1 MKFKTKVNIRIV
13 LALLFLWIASTVASL
28 YSTRV
33 LSIKAAKQTANIAA
47 NTVRIGLNS
56 EMLNGTMANREFILK
71 ETKYIKGIKD
81 VYVIRGEAVD
91 KQFGPGF
98 KNENPRDRIDD
109 EVLKAGKPMYV
120 FDENLKNA
128 SFRIT
133 IPYIARPYKGIN
145 CLQCHQVKE
154 GTVLGA
160 ITLKLDMNKFI
171 NVGLFLGAIIS
182 SLYLIVIVLVFFI
195 MSRFFSKYIY
205 VFSKMDTS
213 ITHLSNGD
221 FSDSSGA
228 LEALKNVNFKDE
240 IGNII
245 SSYRNLAN
253 VLKTIFG
260 ELFDLAK
267 HLSQGDL
274 RYRIS
279 SNFSGEFENIKNNLN
294 SAIDELSK
302 SLKKA
307 VDSFNE
313 IASHVESF
321 EGDIKDITENISLQ
335 NQEINAISS
344 MIEEFSA
351 TLKDISNNTEKLDN
365 STKSMNDSIASSKEK
380 METLSQASSK
390 IMYSG
395 KRISE
400 FIEKIIDI
408 SEQTNLLALNAAIE
422 AARAGEQGRG
432 FAVVADEVR
441 KLANNTQEAAS
452 EISSMVNEVIKAIED
467 TVKAT
472 QESTEEFKTII
483 TGFESMS
490 ILISQIA
497 KAIEQQN
504 VALNAIV
511 NAVFNIKE
519 SSERNTAKILNIK
532 TKSEFVKNIVD
543 SSKQFINRFKL

>member
-1 MKFKTKVNIRIV
+1 MKFKTKVNIRIL
-13 LALLFLWIASTVASL
+13 LALFFLWIVSTIAIL
-28 YSTRV
+28 YLTRA

-71 ETKYIKGIKD
+71 EVKYIKGIKD
-81 VYVIRGEAVD
+81 VYVIRGEAVN

-98 KNENPRDRIDD
+98 KNENPRDNID
-109 EVLKAGKPMYV
+109 EKVLKTGKPMYV

-128 SFRIT
+128 YFRIT
-133 IPYIARPYKGIN
+133 VPYIAKPYKGIN

-160 ITLKLDMNKFI
+160 ITLKLDMNKFRD
-171 NVGLFLGAIIS
+171 VGLFLSAIIS
-182 SLYLIVIVLVFFI
+182 SIYLIVIVLVFFI
-195 MSRFFSKYIY
+195 MSRFFSKYISI
-205 VFSKMDTS
+205 FSKMEKS
-213 ITHLSNGD
+213 ISELSEGKI
-221 FSDSSGA
+221 SDSSQID
-228 LEALKNVNFKDE
+228 LSNVNLKDE
-240 IGNII
+240 IGNIV
-245 SSYRNLAN
+245 SSYRNLVN

-260 ELFDLAK
+260 ELFELAK
-267 HLSQGDL
+267 SLSNSDL

-279 SNFSGEFENIKNNLN
+279 SDFSGEFEDIKNNLN
-294 SAIDELSK
+294 KAVDDLSK
-302 SLKKA
+302 SLKASVESFNKIA
-307 VDSFNE
+307 DQVDSFQN
-313 IASHVESF
+313 
-321 EGDIKDITENISLQ
+321 DIKDITDNISIQ
-335 NQEINAISS
+335 NQEISSISS

-351 TLKDISNNTEKLDN
+351 TLKDISNSTEKLDN

-452 EISSMVNEVIKAIED
+452 EISSMVNEVVKAIED

-511 NAVFNIKE
+511 NAVFNIKD
-519 SSERNTAKILNIK
+519 SSEKNTSKILNIK

>member
-1 MKFKTKVNIRIV
+1 MKFKTKVNIRIL
-13 LALLFLWIASTVASL
+13 LALFFLWIVSTIAIL
-28 YSTRV
+28 YLTRA

-71 ETKYIKGIKD
+71 EVKYIKGIKD
-81 VYVIRGEAVD
+81 VYVIRGEAVN

-98 KNENPRDRIDD
+98 KNENPRDNID
-109 EVLKAGKPMYV
+109 EKVLKTGKPMYV

-128 SFRIT
+128 YFRIT
-133 IPYIARPYKGIN
+133 VPYIAKPYKGIN

-160 ITLKLDMNKFI
+160 ITLKLDMNKFRD
-171 NVGLFLGAIIS
+171 VGLFLSAIIS
-182 SLYLIVIVLVFFI
+182 SIYLIVIVLVFFI
-195 MSRFFSKYIY
+195 MSRFFSKYISI
-205 VFSKMDTS
+205 FSKMEKS
-213 ITHLSNGD
+213 ISELSEGKI
-221 FSDSSGA
+221 SDSSQID
-228 LEALKNVNFKDE
+228 LSNVNLKDE
-240 IGNII
+240 IGNIV
-245 SSYRNLAN
+245 SSYRNLVN

-260 ELFDLAK
+260 ELFELAK
-267 HLSQGDL
+267 SLSNSDL

-279 SNFSGEFENIKNNLN
+279 SDFSGEFEDIKNNLN
-294 SAIDELSK
+294 KAVDDLSK
-302 SLKKA
+302 SLKASVESFNKIA
-307 VDSFNE
+307 DQVDSFQN
-313 IASHVESF
+313 
-321 EGDIKDITENISLQ
+321 DIKDITDNISIQ
-335 NQEINAISS
+335 NQEISSISS

-351 TLKDISNNTEKLDN
+351 TLKDISNSTEKLDN
-365 STKSMNDSIASSKEK
+365 STKSMNNSIASSKEK

>member
-1 MKFKTKVNIRIV
+1 MKFKTKVNIRIL
-13 LALLFLWIASTVASL
+13 LALFFLWIVSTIAIL
-28 YSTRV
+28 YLTRA
-33 LSIKAAKQTANIAA
+33 LAIKSAKQTAYIAA

-56 EMLNGTMANREFILK
+56 DMLNGTMATREFILK
-71 ETKYIKGIKD
+71 EVRYIKGIKD

-98 KNENPRDRIDD
+98 KNENPRDAIDYK
-109 EVLKAGKPMYV
+109 VLETGKPIYV
-120 FDENLKNA
+120 FNENLKNA

-160 ITLKLDMNKFI
+160 LTLKLNLNKFRNLGI
-171 NVGLFLGAIIS
+171 LMSIGISIFYLFVIAI
-182 SLYLIVIVLVFFI
+182 VFLV
-195 MSRFFSKYIY
+195 MSRFFSRYTSI
-205 VFSKMDTS
+205 FSKMETS
-213 ITHLSNGD
+213 ISELSNGD

-228 LEALKNVNFKDE
+228 FSALNDVNLKDE
-240 IGNII
+240 IGNIV

-253 VLKTIFG
+253 VLKTIFA

-267 HLSQGDL
+267 SLSQGDL

-294 SAIDELSK
+294 KAMDELSK
-302 SLKKA
+302 SLKTS
-307 VDSFNE
+307 VDSFNK
-313 IASHVESF
+313 IVEHIDSF

-335 NQEINAISS
+335 NEEINAISS

-351 TLKDISNNTEKLDN
+351 TLKDISNSTEKLDN

-380 METLSQASSK
+380 MEALSQASSK
-390 IMYSG
+390 IMHSG

-452 EISSMVNEVIKAIED
+452 EISGMVNEVIKAIED

-483 TGFESMS
+483 SSFETMS
-490 ILISQIA
+490 FLISQIA

-504 VALNAIV
+504 TALNTIV
-511 NAVFNIKE
+511 SAVFNIKD
-519 SSERNTAKILNIK
+519 SSEKNTSKILNIK
-532 TKSEFVKNIVD
+532 SKSEVVKNIVD
-543 SSKQFINRFKL
+543 SSKQFINKFKL

>member
-1 MKFKTKVNIRIV
+1 MKFKTKVNIRIL
-13 LALLFLWIASTVASL
+13 LALFFLWIVSTIAIL
-28 YSTRV
+28 YNTRV
-33 LSIKAAKQTANIAA
+33 LAIKSAKQTAYIAA

-56 EMLNGTMANREFILK
+56 DMVNGTMATREFILK
-71 ETKYIKGIKD
+71 EVKYIKGIKD

-98 KNENPRDRIDD
+98 KNENPRDTIDYK
-109 EVLKAGKPMYV
+109 VLETGKPIYV
-120 FDENLKNA
+120 FNENLKNA

-133 IPYIARPYKGIN
+133 IPYIAKPYKGIN

-160 ITLKLDMNKFI
+160 LTLKLNLNKFRNLGI
-171 NVGLFLGAIIS
+171 LMSIGISIFYLF
-182 SLYLIVIVLVFFI
+182 VIVVVFLV
-195 MSRFFSKYIY
+195 MSRFFSKYTST
-205 VFSKMDTS
+205 FSKIETS
-213 ITHLSNGD
+213 ITHLSKGD

-228 LEALKNVNFKDE
+228 LEALKSVNFKDE
-240 IGNII
+240 IGNIV
-245 SSYRNLAN
+245 SSYRNLAD
-253 VLKTIFG
+253 VLKTIFD
-260 ELFDLAK
+260 ELFNLAK
-267 HLSQGDL
+267 SLSQEDL
-274 RYRIS
+274 RYRVS
-279 SNFSGEFENIKNNLN
+279 SNFSGEFDNIKNNLN
-294 SAIDELSK
+294 TAMDELSK
-302 SLKKA
+302 SLKTSVDNFNKIA
-307 VDSFNE
+307 EHIDSFE
-313 IASHVESF
+313 K
-321 EGDIKDITENISLQ
+321 DIKDITENISLQ
-335 NQEINAISS
+335 NEEINAISS

-351 TLKDISNNTEKLDN
+351 TLKDISNSTEKLDN
-365 STKSMNDSIASSKEK
+365 STKSMNDSIASSKDK
-380 METLSQASSK
+380 MEALGQASSK

-452 EISSMVNEVIKAIED
+452 EISGMVNEVIKAIED

-483 TGFESMS
+483 TGFETMS

-511 NAVFNIKE
+511 NAIFNIKD
-519 SSERNTAKILNIK
+519 SSEKNTSKILNIK
-532 TKSEFVKNIVD
+532 SKSEVVKNIVD
-543 SSKQFINRFKL
+543 SSKQFINKFKL

>member
-1 MKFKTKVNIRIV
+1 
-13 LALLFLWIASTVASL
+13 
-28 YSTRV
+28 
-33 LSIKAAKQTANIAA
+33 
-47 NTVRIGLNS
+47 
-56 EMLNGTMANREFILK
+56 
-71 ETKYIKGIKD
+71 
-81 VYVIRGEAVD
+81 
-91 KQFGPGF
+91 
-98 KNENPRDRIDD
+98 
-109 EVLKAGKPMYV
+109 
-120 FDENLKNA
+120 
-128 SFRIT
+128 
-133 IPYIARPYKGIN
+133 
-145 CLQCHQVKE
+145 
-154 GTVLGA
+154 
-160 ITLKLDMNKFI
+160 
-171 NVGLFLGAIIS
+171 
-182 SLYLIVIVLVFFI
+182 
-195 MSRFFSKYIY
+195 
-205 VFSKMDTS
+205 
-213 ITHLSNGD
+213 
-221 FSDSSGA
+221 
-228 LEALKNVNFKDE
+228 
-240 IGNII
+240 
-245 SSYRNLAN
+245 
-253 VLKTIFG
+253 
-260 ELFDLAK
+260 
-267 HLSQGDL
+267 
-274 RYRIS
+274 
-279 SNFSGEFENIKNNLN
+279 
-294 SAIDELSK
+294 
-302 SLKKA
+302 
-307 VDSFNE
+307 
-313 IASHVESF
+313 
-321 EGDIKDITENISLQ
+321 
-335 NQEINAISS
+335 

>member
-1 MKFKTKVNIRIV
+1 MKFKTKVNIRIL
-13 LALLFLWIASTVASL
+13 LALFFLWIVSTIAIL
-28 YSTRV
+28 YLTRA

-71 ETKYIKGIKD
+71 EVKYIKGIKD
-81 VYVIRGEAVD
+81 VYVIRGEAVN

-98 KNENPRDRIDD
+98 KNENPRDNID
-109 EVLKAGKPMYV
+109 EKVLKTGKPMYV

-128 SFRIT
+128 YFRIT
-133 IPYIARPYKGIN
+133 VPYIAKPYKGIN

-160 ITLKLDMNKFI
+160 ITLKLDMNKFRD
-171 NVGLFLGAIIS
+171 VGIFLSAIIS
-182 SLYLIVIVLVFFI
+182 SIYLIVIVLVFFI
-195 MSRFFSKYIY
+195 MSRFFSKYISI
-205 VFSKMDTS
+205 FSKMEKS
-213 ITHLSNGD
+213 ISELSEGKI
-221 FSDSSGA
+221 SDSSQID
-228 LEALKNVNFKDE
+228 LSNVNLKDE
-240 IGNII
+240 IGNIV
-245 SSYRNLAN
+245 SSYRNLVN

-260 ELFDLAK
+260 ELFELAK
-267 HLSQGDL
+267 SLSNSDL

-279 SNFSGEFENIKNNLN
+279 SDFSGEFEDIKNNLN
-294 SAIDELSK
+294 KAVDDLSK
-302 SLKKA
+302 SLKASVESFNKIA
-307 VDSFNE
+307 DQVDSFQN
-313 IASHVESF
+313 
-321 EGDIKDITENISLQ
+321 DIKDITDNISIQ

-351 TLKDISNNTEKLDN
+351 TLKDISNSTEKLDN

-452 EISSMVNEVIKAIED
+452 EISSMVNEVVKAIED

-511 NAVFNIKE
+511 NAVFNIKD
-519 SSERNTAKILNIK
+519 SSEKNTSKILNIK

>member
-1 MKFKTKVNIRIV
+1 MKFKTKVNIRIL
-13 LALLFLWIASTVASL
+13 LALFFLWIVSTIAIL
-28 YSTRV
+28 YLTRA

-71 ETKYIKGIKD
+71 EVKYIKGIKD
-81 VYVIRGEAVD
+81 VYVIRGEAVN

-98 KNENPRDRIDD
+98 KNENPRDNID
-109 EVLKAGKPMYV
+109 EKVLKTGKPMYV

-128 SFRIT
+128 YFRIT
-133 IPYIARPYKGIN
+133 VPYIAKPYKGIN

-160 ITLKLDMNKFI
+160 ITLKLDMNKFRD
-171 NVGLFLGAIIS
+171 VGIFLSAIIS
-182 SLYLIVIVLVFFI
+182 SIYLIVIVLVFFI
-195 MSRFFSKYIY
+195 MSRFFSKYISI
-205 VFSKMDTS
+205 FSKMEKS
-213 ITHLSNGD
+213 ISELSEGKI
-221 FSDSSGA
+221 SDSSQID
-228 LEALKNVNFKDE
+228 LSNVNLKDE
-240 IGNII
+240 IGNIV
-245 SSYRNLAN
+245 SSYRNLVN

-260 ELFDLAK
+260 ELFELAK
-267 HLSQGDL
+267 SLSNSDL

-279 SNFSGEFENIKNNLN
+279 SDFSGEFEDIKNNLN
-294 SAIDELSK
+294 KAVDDLSK
-302 SLKKA
+302 SLKASVESFNKIA
-307 VDSFNE
+307 DQVDSFQN
-313 IASHVESF
+313 
-321 EGDIKDITENISLQ
+321 DIKDITDNISIQ

-351 TLKDISNNTEKLDN
+351 TLKDISNSTEKLDN

-452 EISSMVNEVIKAIED
+452 EISSMVNEVVKAIED

-519 SSERNTAKILNIK
+519 SSEKNTSKILNIK

>member
-1 MKFKTKVNIRIV
+1 MKFKTKVNIRIL
-13 LALLFLWIASTVASL
+13 LALFFLWIVSTIAIL
-28 YSTRV
+28 YLTRA

-71 ETKYIKGIKD
+71 EVKYIKGIKD
-81 VYVIRGEAVD
+81 VYVIRGEAVN

-98 KNENPRDRIDD
+98 KNEKPRDNID
-109 EVLKAGKPMYV
+109 EKVLKTGKPMYV

-133 IPYIARPYKGIN
+133 IPYIAKPYKGIN

-160 ITLKLDMNKFI
+160 ITLKLDMNKFRDI
-171 NVGLFLGAIIS
+171 GIFLSAIIS
-182 SLYLIVIVLVFFI
+182 SIYLIVIVLVFFI
-195 MSRFFSKYIY
+195 MSRFFSKYISI
-205 VFSKMDTS
+205 FSKMEKS
-213 ITHLSNGD
+213 ISELSEGKI
-221 FSDSSGA
+221 SDSSQID
-228 LEALKNVNFKDE
+228 LSNVNLKDE
-240 IGNII
+240 IGNIV
-245 SSYRNLAN
+245 SSYRNLVN

-260 ELFDLAK
+260 ELFELAK
-267 HLSQGDL
+267 SLSNSDL

-279 SNFSGEFENIKNNLN
+279 SDFSGEFEDIKNNLN
-294 SAIDELSK
+294 KAVDDLSK
-302 SLKKA
+302 SLKASVESFNKIA
-307 VDSFNE
+307 DQVDSFQN
-313 IASHVESF
+313 
-321 EGDIKDITENISLQ
+321 DIKDITDNISIQ
-335 NQEINAISS
+335 NQEISSISS

-351 TLKDISNNTEKLDN
+351 TLKDISNSTEKLDN

-380 METLSQASSK
+380 IEKLNDVSSK
-390 IMYSG
+390 IMKSG
-395 KRISE
+395 KSIAD
-400 FIEKIIDI
+400 FIERIIDI

-519 SSERNTAKILNIK
+519 SSEKNTSKILNIK

>member
-1 MKFKTKVNIRIV
+1 MKFKTKVNLRIL
-13 LALLFLWIASTVASL
+13 LALIFLWIVSTVAII
-28 YSTRV
+28 YNTRT
-33 LSIKAAKQTANIAA
+33 LAIKSAKETASIAA
-47 NTVRIGLNS
+47 NTVRIALNS
-56 EMLNGTMANREFILK
+56 DMINGTMASREFILK
-71 ETKYIKGIKD
+71 EVKYIKGIKD

-98 KNENPRDRIDD
+98 KNEKPRDAIDYK
-109 EVLKAGKPMYV
+109 VLNTGKPIYT

-133 IPYIARPYKGIN
+133 IPYIAKPYKGIN

-160 ITLKLDMNKFI
+160 ITLKLDLNKFRNI
-171 NVGLFLGAIIS
+171 GLLISIGISIFYLVVII
-182 SLYLIVIVLVFFI
+182 VVFFA
-195 MSRFFSKYIY
+195 MSRFFSKYTNI
-205 VFSKMDTS
+205 FSKMEVS
-213 ITHLSNGD
+213 ITSLSKGD
-221 FSDSSGA
+221 FSDSSGDF
-228 LEALKNVNFKDE
+228 EALKNVNIKDE
-240 IGNII
+240 IGNIV
-245 SSYRNLAN
+245 SSYRNLVN

-260 ELFDLAK
+260 ELFELAK
-267 HLSQGDL
+267 SLSQGDL

-279 SNFSGEFENIKNNLN
+279 SEFSGEFENIKNNLN
-294 SAIDELSK
+294 KSIDELAK
-302 SLKKA
+302 SLKTSI
-307 VDSFNE
+307 DSFNE
-313 IASHVESF
+313 IANHIESF
-321 EGDIKDITENISLQ
+321 EVDIKDITENISLQ
-335 NQEINAISS
+335 NQEISSISS

-351 TLKDISNNTEKLDN
+351 TLKDISNSTEKLDS

-380 METLSQASSK
+380 MEALNKASSK
-390 IMYSG
+390 IMESG
-395 KRISE
+395 KKISE

-452 EISSMVNEVIKAIED
+452 EISAMVSDVIKAIEE

-472 QESTEEFKTII
+472 EESTEEFNTII
-483 TGFESMS
+483 TSFETMS
-490 ILISQIA
+490 LLISQIA

-504 VALNAIV
+504 VALNVIV

-519 SSERNTAKILNIK
+519 SSERNTSKILNIK
-532 TKSEFVKNIVD
+532 SKSELIKNIVD
-543 SSKQFINRFKL
+543 KSKEFINRFKL

>member
-1 MKFKTKVNIRIV
+1 MKFKTKVNIRIL
-13 LALLFLWIASTVASL
+13 LALFFLWIVSTIAIL
-28 YSTRV
+28 YLTRA

-71 ETKYIKGIKD
+71 EVKYIKGIKD
-81 VYVIRGEAVD
+81 VYVIRGEAVN

-98 KNENPRDRIDD
+98 KNENPRDNID
-109 EVLKAGKPMYV
+109 EKVLKTGKPIYV
-120 FDENLKNA
+120 FDENLKDV

-133 IPYIARPYKGIN
+133 APYIAKPYKGIN

-160 ITLKLDMNKFI
+160 ITLKLDMNKFR
-171 NVGLFLGAIIS
+171 NVGLFLSAIIS
-182 SLYLIVIVLVFFI
+182 SIYLIVIVLVFFV
-195 MSRFFSKYIY
+195 MSGFFSKYISI
-205 VFSKMDTS
+205 FSKMEKS
-213 ITHLSNGD
+213 ISELSNGD
-221 FSDSSGA
+221 LSDSSGA
-228 LEALKNVNFKDE
+228 LEALKNVNLKDE
-240 IGNII
+240 IGNMV
-245 SSYRNLAN
+245 SSYRNLVN

-260 ELFDLAK
+260 ELFELAK
-267 HLSQGDL
+267 SLSNSDL

-279 SNFSGEFENIKNNLN
+279 SDFSGEFEDIKNNLN
-294 SAIDELSK
+294 KAVDDLSK
-302 SLKKA
+302 SLKASVESFNKIA
-307 VDSFNE
+307 DQVDSFQN
-313 IASHVESF
+313 
-321 EGDIKDITENISLQ
+321 DIKDITDNISIQ
-335 NQEINAISS
+335 NQEISSISS

-351 TLKDISNNTEKLDN
+351 TLKDISNSTEKLDN
-365 STKSMNDSIASSKEK
+365 STKSMNDSMSSSKEK
-380 METLSQASSK
+380 IEKLNDVSSK
-390 IMYSG
+390 IMKSG
-395 KRISE
+395 KSIAD

>member
-1 MKFKTKVNIRIV
+1 MKFKTKVNVRIL
-13 LALLFLWIASTVASL
+13 LALFFLWIVSTIAIL
-28 YSTRV
+28 YLTRALAV
-33 LSIKAAKQTANIAA
+33 KSAKQTAFIAA

-56 EMLNGTMANREFILK
+56 DMLNGTMATREFILK
-71 ETKYIKGIKD
+71 EVKYIKGIQD

-98 KNENPRDRIDD
+98 KNENPRDAIDY
-109 EVLKAGKPMYV
+109 EVLKTGKPVYV

-128 SFRIT
+128 FFRIT

-160 ITLKLDMNKFI
+160 LTLKLNLNKFR
-171 NVGLFLGAIIS
+171 NLGIFMSIGIS
-182 SLYLIVIVLVFFI
+182 MFYLIVIIVVFFV
-195 MSRFFSKYIY
+195 MSRFFSRYTSI
-205 VFSKMDTS
+205 FSKMETS
-213 ITHLSNGD
+213 ISELSNGD

-228 LEALKNVNFKDE
+228 FGALNDVNLKDE
-240 IGNII
+240 IGNIV

-253 VLKTIFG
+253 VLKTIFA

-267 HLSQGDL
+267 SLSQGDL

-279 SNFSGEFENIKNNLN
+279 SNFSGEFENIKGNLN
-294 SAIDELSK
+294 NALDELSK
-302 SLKKA
+302 SLKTS
-307 VDSFNE
+307 VDSFNK
-313 IASHVESF
+313 IAEHIDSF

-335 NQEINAISS
+335 NEEINAISS

-351 TLKDISNNTEKLDN
+351 TLKDISNSTEKLDN

-380 METLSQASSK
+380 IEALSQASSK
-390 IMYSG
+390 IMHSG

-452 EISSMVNEVIKAIED
+452 EISGMVNEVIKAIED

-483 TGFESMS
+483 SSFETMS
-490 ILISQIA
+490 FLISQIA

-504 VALNAIV
+504 VALNTIV
-511 NAVFNIKE
+511 NAVFNIKD
-519 SSERNTAKILNIK
+519 SSEKNTSKILNIK
-532 TKSEFVKNIVD
+532 TKSEVVKSIVD

>member
-1 MKFKTKVNIRIV
+1 MKFKTKVNVRIL
-13 LALLFLWIASTVASL
+13 LALFFLWIVSTIAILYLTRSL
-28 YSTRV
+28 AVKS
-33 LSIKAAKQTANIAA
+33 AKQTAFIAA

-56 EMLNGTMANREFILK
+56 DMLNGTMATREFILK
-71 ETKYIKGIKD
+71 EVKYIKGIQD

-98 KNENPRDRIDD
+98 KNENPRDAIDY
-109 EVLKAGKPMYV
+109 EVLKTGKPVYV

-128 SFRIT
+128 FFRIT

-160 ITLKLDMNKFI
+160 LTLKLNLNKFR
-171 NVGLFLGAIIS
+171 NLGIFMSIGIS
-182 SLYLIVIVLVFFI
+182 MFYLIVIIVVFFV
-195 MSRFFSKYIY
+195 MSRFFSRYTSI
-205 VFSKMDTS
+205 FSKMETS
-213 ITHLSNGD
+213 ISELSNGD

-228 LEALKNVNFKDE
+228 FGALNDVNLKDE
-240 IGNII
+240 IGNIV

-253 VLKTIFG
+253 VLKTIFA

-267 HLSQGDL
+267 SLSQGDL

-279 SNFSGEFENIKNNLN
+279 SNFSGEFENIKGNLN
-294 SAIDELSK
+294 NALDELSK
-302 SLKKA
+302 SLKTS
-307 VDSFNE
+307 VDSFNK
-313 IASHVESF
+313 IAEHIDSF
-321 EGDIKDITENISLQ
+321 EGNIKDITENISLQ
-335 NQEINAISS
+335 NEEINAISS

-351 TLKDISNNTEKLDN
+351 TLKDISNSTEKLDN

-380 METLSQASSK
+380 IEALSQASSK
-390 IMYSG
+390 IMHSG

-452 EISSMVNEVIKAIED
+452 EISGMVNEVIKAIED

-483 TGFESMS
+483 SSFETMS
-490 ILISQIA
+490 FLISQIA

-504 VALNAIV
+504 VALNTIV
-511 NAVFNIKE
+511 NAVFNIKD
-519 SSERNTAKILNIK
+519 SSEKNTSKILNIK

>member
-1 MKFKTKVNIRIV
+1 MKFKTKVNIRIL
-13 LALLFLWIASTVASL
+13 LALFFLWIVSTIAIL
-28 YSTRV
+28 YLTRA

-71 ETKYIKGIKD
+71 EVKYIKGIKD
-81 VYVIRGEAVD
+81 VYVIRGEAVN

-98 KNENPRDRIDD
+98 KNENPRDNID
-109 EVLKAGKPMYV
+109 EKVLKTGKPMYV

-145 CLQCHQVKE
+145 CLQCHQVKQ

-160 ITLKLDMNKFI
+160 ITLKLDMNKFR
-171 NVGLFLGAIIS
+171 NVGLFLSAIIS
-182 SLYLIVIVLVFFI
+182 SIYLIVIVLVFFI
-195 MSRFFSKYIY
+195 MSRFFSKYISI
-205 VFSKMDTS
+205 FSKMEKS
-213 ITHLSNGD
+213 ISELSEGKI
-221 FSDSSGA
+221 SDSSQID
-228 LEALKNVNFKDE
+228 LSNVNLKDE
-240 IGNII
+240 IGNIV
-245 SSYRNLAN
+245 SSYRNLVN

-260 ELFDLAK
+260 ELFELAK
-267 HLSQGDL
+267 SLSNSDL

-279 SNFSGEFENIKNNLN
+279 SDFSGEFEDIKNNLN
-294 SAIDELSK
+294 KAVDDLSK
-302 SLKKA
+302 SLKASVESFNKIA
-307 VDSFNE
+307 DQVDSFQN
-313 IASHVESF
+313 
-321 EGDIKDITENISLQ
+321 DIKDITDNISIQ
-335 NQEINAISS
+335 NQEISSISS

-351 TLKDISNNTEKLDN
+351 TLKDISNSTEKLDN
-365 STKSMNDSIASSKEK
+365 STKSMNDSISSSKEK
-380 METLSQASSK
+380 IEKLNDVSSK
-390 IMYSG
+390 IMKSG
-395 KRISE
+395 KSIAD
-400 FIEKIIDI
+400 FIERIIDI

-519 SSERNTAKILNIK
+519 SSEKNTSKILNIK

>member
-1 MKFKTKVNIRIV
+1 MKFKTKVNIRIL
-13 LALLFLWIASTVASL
+13 LALFFLWIVSTIAIL
-28 YSTRV
+28 YLTRA

-71 ETKYIKGIKD
+71 EVKYIKGIKD
-81 VYVIRGEAVD
+81 VYVIRGEAVN

-98 KNENPRDRIDD
+98 KNENPRDNID
-109 EVLKAGKPMYV
+109 EKVLKTGKPMYV

-160 ITLKLDMNKFI
+160 ITLKWDMNKFRD
-171 NVGLFLGAIIS
+171 VGLFLSAIIS
-182 SLYLIVIVLVFFI
+182 SIYLIVIVLVFFI
-195 MSRFFSKYIY
+195 MSRFFSKYISI
-205 VFSKMDTS
+205 FSKMEKS
-213 ITHLSNGD
+213 ISELSEGKI
-221 FSDSSGA
+221 SDSSQID
-228 LEALKNVNFKDE
+228 LSNVNLKDE
-240 IGNII
+240 IGNIV
-245 SSYRNLAN
+245 SSYRNLVN

-260 ELFDLAK
+260 ELFELAK
-267 HLSQGDL
+267 SLSNSDL

-279 SNFSGEFENIKNNLN
+279 SDFSGEFEDIKNNLN
-294 SAIDELSK
+294 KAVDDLSK
-302 SLKKA
+302 SLKASVESFNKIA
-307 VDSFNE
+307 DQVDSFQN
-313 IASHVESF
+313 
-321 EGDIKDITENISLQ
+321 DIKDITENISLQ
-335 NQEINAISS
+335 NQEISSISS

-351 TLKDISNNTEKLDN
+351 TLKDISNSTEKLDN

-452 EISSMVNEVIKAIED
+452 EISYMVNEVIKAIED

>member
-1 MKFKTKVNIRIV
+1 MKFKTKVNIRIL
-13 LALLFLWIASTVASL
+13 LALFFLWIVSTIAIL
-28 YSTRV
+28 YLTRA

-71 ETKYIKGIKD
+71 EVKYIKGIKD
-81 VYVIRGEAVD
+81 VYVIRGEAVN

-98 KNENPRDRIDD
+98 KNENPRDNID
-109 EVLKAGKPMYV
+109 EKVLKTGKPMYV

-128 SFRIT
+128 YFRIT
-133 IPYIARPYKGIN
+133 VPYIAKPYKGIN

-160 ITLKLDMNKFI
+160 ITLKLDMNKFRD
-171 NVGLFLGAIIS
+171 VGLFLSAIIS
-182 SLYLIVIVLVFFI
+182 SIYLIVIVLVFFI
-195 MSRFFSKYIY
+195 MSRFFSKYISI
-205 VFSKMDTS
+205 FSKMEKS
-213 ITHLSNGD
+213 ISELSEGKI
-221 FSDSSGA
+221 SDSSQID
-228 LEALKNVNFKDE
+228 LSNVNLKDE
-240 IGNII
+240 IGNIV
-245 SSYRNLAN
+245 SSYRNLVN

-260 ELFDLAK
+260 ELFELAK
-267 HLSQGDL
+267 SLSNSDL

-279 SNFSGEFENIKNNLN
+279 SDFSGEFEDIKNNLN
-294 SAIDELSK
+294 KAVDDLSK
-302 SLKKA
+302 SLKASVESFNKIA
-307 VDSFNE
+307 DQVDSFQN
-313 IASHVESF
+313 
-321 EGDIKDITENISLQ
+321 DIKDITDNISIQ

-351 TLKDISNNTEKLDN
+351 TLKDISNSTEKLDN

-452 EISSMVNEVIKAIED
+452 EISSMVNEVVKAIED

>member
-1 MKFKTKVNIRIV
+1 MKFKTKVNIRIL
-13 LALLFLWIASTVASL
+13 LALFFLWIVSTIAIL
-28 YSTRV
+28 YLTRA

-71 ETKYIKGIKD
+71 EVKYIKGIKD
-81 VYVIRGEAVD
+81 VYVIRGEAVN

-98 KNENPRDRIDD
+98 KNENPRDNID
-109 EVLKAGKPMYV
+109 EKVLKTGKPMYV

-128 SFRIT
+128 YFRIT
-133 IPYIARPYKGIN
+133 VPYIAKPYKGIN

-160 ITLKLDMNKFI
+160 ITLKLDMNKFRD
-171 NVGLFLGAIIS
+171 VGLFLSAIIS
-182 SLYLIVIVLVFFI
+182 SIYLIVIVLVFFI
-195 MSRFFSKYIY
+195 MSRFFSKYISI
-205 VFSKMDTS
+205 FSKMEKS
-213 ITHLSNGD
+213 ISELSEGKI
-221 FSDSSGA
+221 SDSSQID
-228 LEALKNVNFKDE
+228 LSNVNLKDE
-240 IGNII
+240 IGNIV
-245 SSYRNLAN
+245 SSYRNLVN

-260 ELFDLAK
+260 ELFELAK
-267 HLSQGDL
+267 SLSNSDL

-279 SNFSGEFENIKNNLN
+279 SDFSGEFEDIKNNLN
-294 SAIDELSK
+294 KAVDDLSK
-302 SLKKA
+302 SLKASVESFNKIA
-307 VDSFNE
+307 DQVDSFQN
-313 IASHVESF
+313 
-321 EGDIKDITENISLQ
+321 DIKDITDNISIQ

-351 TLKDISNNTEKLDN
+351 TLKDISNSTEKLDN

-452 EISSMVNEVIKAIED
+452 EISSMVNEVVKAIED

-511 NAVFNIKE
+511 NAVFNIKD
-519 SSERNTAKILNIK
+519 SSEKNTSKILNIK

>member
-1 MKFKTKVNIRIV
+1 MKFKTKVNIRIL
-13 LALLFLWIASTVASL
+13 LALFFLWIVSTIAIL
-28 YSTRV
+28 YLTRA

-71 ETKYIKGIKD
+71 EVKYIKGIKD

-98 KNENPRDRIDD
+98 KNENPRDNID
-109 EVLKAGKPMYV
+109 EKVLKTGKPMYV
-120 FDENLKNA
+120 FDENLKDV

-133 IPYIARPYKGIN
+133 IPYIAKPYKGIN

-160 ITLKLDMNKFI
+160 ITLKLDMNKFRDI
-171 NVGLFLGAIIS
+171 GLFLSAIIS
-182 SLYLIVIVLVFFI
+182 SIYLIVIVLVFFI
-195 MSRFFSKYIY
+195 MSRFFSKYISI
-205 VFSKMDTS
+205 FSKMEKS
-213 ITHLSNGD
+213 ISELSEGKI
-221 FSDSSGA
+221 SDSSQID
-228 LEALKNVNFKDE
+228 LSNVNLKDE
-240 IGNII
+240 IGNIV
-245 SSYRNLAN
+245 SSYRNLVN

-260 ELFDLAK
+260 ELFELAK
-267 HLSQGDL
+267 SLSNSDL

-279 SNFSGEFENIKNNLN
+279 SDFSGEFEDIKNNLN
-294 SAIDELSK
+294 KAVDDLSK
-302 SLKKA
+302 SLKASVESFNKIA
-307 VDSFNE
+307 DQVDSFQN
-313 IASHVESF
+313 
-321 EGDIKDITENISLQ
+321 DIKDITDNISIQ
-335 NQEINAISS
+335 NQEISSISS

-351 TLKDISNNTEKLDN
+351 TLKDISNSTEKLDN
-365 STKSMNDSIASSKEK
+365 STKSMNDSIDSSKEK

-441 KLANNTQEAAS
+441 KLANNTQETAS

>member
-1 MKFKTKVNIRIV
+1 MKFKKVNIRIL
-13 LALLFLWIASTVASL
+13 LALFFLWIVSTIAIL
-28 YSTRV
+28 YLTRA

-71 ETKYIKGIKD
+71 EVKYIKGIKD
-81 VYVIRGEAVD
+81 VYVIRGEAVN

-98 KNENPRDRIDD
+98 KNENPRDNID
-109 EVLKAGKPMYV
+109 EKVLKTGKPIYV

-128 SFRIT
+128 YFRIT
-133 IPYIARPYKGIN
+133 VPYIAKPYKGIN

-160 ITLKLDMNKFI
+160 ITLKLDMNKFRD
-171 NVGLFLGAIIS
+171 VGLFLSAIIS
-182 SLYLIVIVLVFFI
+182 SIYLIVIVLVFFI
-195 MSRFFSKYIY
+195 MSRFFSKYISI
-205 VFSKMDTS
+205 FSKMEKS
-213 ITHLSNGD
+213 ISELSEGKI
-221 FSDSSGA
+221 SDSSQID
-228 LEALKNVNFKDE
+228 LSNVNLKDE
-240 IGNII
+240 IGNIV
-245 SSYRNLAN
+245 SSYRNLVN

-260 ELFDLAK
+260 ELFELAK
-267 HLSQGDL
+267 SLSNSDL

-279 SNFSGEFENIKNNLN
+279 SDFSGEFEDIKNNLN
-294 SAIDELSK
+294 KAVDDLSK
-302 SLKKA
+302 SLKASVESFNKIA
-307 VDSFNE
+307 DQVDSFQN
-313 IASHVESF
+313 
-321 EGDIKDITENISLQ
+321 DIKDITDNISIQ

-351 TLKDISNNTEKLDN
+351 TLKDISNSTEKLDN

-452 EISSMVNEVIKAIED
+452 EISSMVNEVVKAIED

-511 NAVFNIKE
+511 NAIFNIKD
-519 SSERNTAKILNIK
+519 SSEKNTSKILNIK

>member
-1 MKFKTKVNIRIV
+1 MKFKTKVNIRIL
-13 LALLFLWIASTVASL
+13 LALFFLWIVSTIAIL
-28 YSTRV
+28 YLTRA

-56 EMLNGTMANREFILK
+56 EMLSGTMANREFILK
-71 ETKYIKGIKD
+71 EVKYIKGIKD
-81 VYVIRGEAVD
+81 VYVIRGEAVN

-98 KNENPRDRIDD
+98 KNENPRDNID
-109 EVLKAGKPMYV
+109 EKVLKTGKPMYV

-128 SFRIT
+128 FFRIT

-160 ITLKLDMNKFI
+160 ITLKLDTNKFR
-171 NVGLFLGAIIS
+171 NVGLFLSAIIS
-182 SLYLIVIVLVFFI
+182 SIYLIVIVLVFFI
-195 MSRFFSKYIY
+195 MSGFFSKYISI
-205 VFSKMDTS
+205 FSKMEKS
-213 ITHLSNGD
+213 ISELSEGKI
-221 FSDSSGA
+221 SDSSQID
-228 LEALKNVNFKDE
+228 LSNVNLKDE

-245 SSYRNLAN
+245 SSYRNLVN
-253 VLKTIFG
+253 ILSTIFG
-260 ELFDLAK
+260 ELFELAK
-267 HLSQGDL
+267 SLSNSDL

-279 SNFSGEFENIKNNLN
+279 SDFSGEFEDIKNNLN
-294 SAIDELSK
+294 KAVDDLSK
-302 SLKKA
+302 SLKASVESFNKIA
-307 VDSFNE
+307 DQVDSFQN
-313 IASHVESF
+313 
-321 EGDIKDITENISLQ
+321 DIKDITENISLQ

-351 TLKDISNNTEKLDN
+351 TLKDISNSTEKLDN

-400 FIEKIIDI
+400 FIERIIDI